1 MEKLDTVGGV
11 PLTLYQHVPRTQLGY
26 IGLYGGIFRQQTA
39 PNVFLWQNL
48 YPPVDVHLSL
58 VVKAPL
64 DKTHLHIVV
73 P

>member
-1 MEKLDTVGGV
+1 MEKLDTFGGV

-26 IGLYGGIFRQQTA
+26 IVEYLGNKLHPTFY
-39 PNVFLWQNL
+39 LWQNL

-64 DKTHLHIVV
+64 VDKTHLHIVV